1 MTKEYELG
9 LSLLNK
15 IHEHLEALSKVED
28 RKLAKALTQTVIDP
42 IIASAYQIKVGEGPH
57 KDKLLSILFPLIREL
72 RELQDLEKIRSLV
85 FELLQTLNGV
95 KEEVSLK
102 EEEKS

>member
-1 MTKEYELG
+1 MTREYEFG
-9 LSLLNK
+9 LNLLNK
-15 IHEHLEALSKVED
+15 IHEELKALSKVED
-28 RKLAKALTQTVIDP
+28 RKLAKELTQAVINL

-57 KDKLLSILFPLIREL
+57 KDKLLGILFPLIREL
-72 RELQDLEKIRSLV
+72 RELQDLEKVRALA
-85 FELLQTLNGV
+85 FELLQTLDGA

>member
-28 RKLAKALTQTVIDP
+28 RKLAKETVQVIINP
-42 IIASAYQIKVGEGPH
+42 IVASAYQIKVGEGPN

-72 RELQDLEKIRSLV
+72 RELQDMEKVRALA
-85 FELLQTLNGV
+85 FELLQTLNG
-95 KEEVSLK
+95 LK
-102 EEEKS
+102 EEAPLKEGKG

>member
-1 MTKEYELG
+1 MTREYEFG
-9 LSLLNK
+9 LNLLNK
-15 IHEHLEALSKVED
+15 IHEELKALSKVED
-28 RKLAKALTQTVIDP
+28 RKLAKELTQAVINP

-57 KDKLLSILFPLIREL
+57 KDKLLGILFPLIREL
-72 RELQDLEKIRSLV
+72 RELQDLEKVRALA
-85 FELLQTLNGV
+85 FELLQTLDGA